1 MEGYVVTIP
10 ELLEQR
16 ANERGDETFLFF
28 EDEEYSYK
36 TLHEDACR
44 VAANLAARG
53 LREGDKIVLLM
64 GNALEFLYVFL
75 GAGRIGAVIVPVNPL
90 LKPDEIA
97 YITNNAEATTLIT
110 IPEFA
115 PMLPLVRTAL
125 PQIKHIFILGDEAPE
140 GAEPFSALLEPVTAP
155 PGMVA
160 TEDSVA
166 SLIYTSG
173 TTGMPKG
180 VVLTHGNY
188 IWNART
194 MVQSNR
200 LVPEDRFLCVL
211 PLFHVNAQVVTI
223 LTPLLG
229 GADVVL
235 MGKFNAFGIL
245 PMIEKYKI
253 TIMSA
258 VPTIYSM
265 LCSLPKAAKHDVSS
279 MRYFVSG
286 AAPMPEETYQAVQR
300 VFKKPL
306 IMGYGLSEATCA
318 SAVADHKDPIKWD
331 SVGPALRYTSIRIV
345 DKEGRDVPVGEVG
358 QILVAGPTVMKGY
371 YKNPEATA
379 EAIKDGW
386 LYTGDLGRVD
396 EDGYCYIVGRLK
408 DMIIRGGQNVY
419 PVQVENVLL
428 KLEGVDEA
436 CVVGAA
442 ERRWGQQVLAVVK
455 PAEGHTLDEDAVI
468 EFCKEHLAAYKCPE
482 YVRFVEELPKTA
494 TGKIKK
500 NVVAD
505 QYRDVAKR

>member
-1 MEGYVVTIP
+1 MTIP
-10 ELLEQR
+10 ELLEKR
-16 ANERGDETFLFF
+16 ANEFGEQTFLFF
-28 EDEEYSYK
+28 EDNEYSYN
-36 TLHEDACR
+36 TLHENACR

-53 LREGDKIVLLM
+53 LGEGDKIVLLM

-75 GAGRIGAVIVPVNPL
+75 GAGRIGAIIVPVNPL

-115 PMLPLVRTAL
+115 PMLPLVQSAL
-125 PQIKHIFILGDEAPE
+125 PQIKNIFVLGDEAPD
-140 GAEPFSALLEPVTAP
+140 GAEPFSALQEDVSAP
-155 PGMVA
+155 PAIVA
-160 TEDSVA
+160 TDDSAA

-180 VVLTHGNY
+180 VVLTHSNY
-188 IWNART
+188 IWNARM
-194 MVQSNR
+194 MVHSNR
-200 LVPEDRFLCVL
+200 LMPGDRFLCVL

-235 MGKFNAFGIL
+235 MGKFNAFAIL
-245 PMIEKYKI
+245 PMIEKHKI

-265 LCSLPKAAKHDVSS
+265 LCSLPKATKHDVSS

-300 VFKKPL
+300 VLKKPL

-345 DKEGRDVPVGEVG
+345 DKEGRDVPVGAVG

-379 EAIKDGW
+379 DAIKDGW

-408 DMIIRGGQNVY
+408 DMIIRGGQNIY

-436 CVVGAA
+436 CVVGVA
-442 ERRWGQQVLAVVK
+442 ELRWGQQVLAAIK
-455 PAEGHTLDEDAVI
+455 PAEGHTLDEEAVI

-482 YVRFVEELPKTA
+482 YIRFVDELPKTA

-500 NVVAD
+500 NLVAD
-505 QYRDVAKR
+505 QYRDIAKR

>member
-1 MEGYVVTIP
+1 MEDDVVTIP

-16 ANERGDETFLFF
+16 AQERGDETFLFF
-28 EDEEYSYK
+28 EDNEYSHK
-36 TLHEDACR
+36 DLHESACR

-53 LREGDKIVLLM
+53 VGEGDKIVLLM
-64 GNALEFLYVFL
+64 GNALEFLYAFL

-115 PMLPLVRTAL
+115 PMLPLVKAAL
-125 PQIKHIFILGDEAPE
+125 PRIERIFVLGEEAPE
-140 GAEPFSALLEPVTAP
+140 GAEPFATLLGAVEAVPDI
-155 PGMVA
+155 VA
-160 TEDSVA
+160 TEESDA

-180 VVLTHGNY
+180 VVLTHANY
-188 IWNART
+188 IWNARM
-194 MVQSNR
+194 MVNSNR
-200 LVPEDRFLCVL
+200 LMPDDRFLCVL

-229 GADVVL
+229 GSDVVL
-235 MGKFNAFGIL
+235 MGKFNVFGIL
-245 PMIEKYKI
+245 PLIEQHKP

-265 LCSLPKAAKHDVSS
+265 LCSMPKAAKHDVSS
-279 MRYFVSG
+279 IRFFVSG
-286 AAPMPEETYQAVQR
+286 AAPMPEETYQAAQR
-300 VFKKPL
+300 VFKRPL

-318 SAVADHKDPIKWD
+318 SAVADHRDPIKWD

-345 DKEGRDVPVGEVG
+345 DEGGRDVPVGDVG

-371 YKNPEATA
+371 YKDPEATA

-396 EDGYCYIVGRLK
+396 EDGYCFVVGRVK
-408 DMIIRGGQNVY
+408 DMIIRGGQNIY
-419 PVQVENVLL
+419 PVQVENALL
-428 KLEGVDEA
+428 KLEGVEEA
-436 CVVGAA
+436 CVVGVE

-455 PAEGHTLDEDAVI
+455 LAEGASLEEQAVM
-468 EFCKEHLAAYKCPE
+468 EFCKEHLADYKCPE
-482 YVRFVEELPKTA
+482 YVRFIDELPKTA
-494 TGKIKK
+494 TGKVKK
-500 NVVAD
+500 NVVAA
-505 QYRDVAKR
+505 QYQDIAKG